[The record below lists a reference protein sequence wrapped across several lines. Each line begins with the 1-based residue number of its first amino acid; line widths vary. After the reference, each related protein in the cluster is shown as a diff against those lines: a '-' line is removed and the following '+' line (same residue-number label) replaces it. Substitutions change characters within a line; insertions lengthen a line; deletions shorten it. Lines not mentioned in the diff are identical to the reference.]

1 MQNNLLII
9 GNGFDVNLKYRTG
22 FKYFIQFCLEKF
34 DVFYD
39 NILDKTPY
47 FCSEYR
53 RPKLNSYDEF
63 KNYEE
68 DYKDYVEMAKFF
80 KSGNITYEMR
90 SNQNKSCFND
100 LKKRINDSYL
110 MKYYDLVDK
119 NINDNRWADV
129 ENNLL
134 DICRGYLGNCSIN
147 EKYYFEKYK
156 EARGY
161 NGYVSKEEF
170 AWNFKNDID
179 DFKELFSRYIRNIIQ
194 SPHMQSSQEI
204 LKKYHSD
211 LSKIKTKVLNFNY
224 TDFNRILNGIENDNI
239 YNIHGSAKN
248 SDIVLGIDPT
258 DVSLPKEFD
267 AIKKPIENVDKTIE
281 FLNDFD
287 KNNGNIVILGH
298 SLDSV
303 DRYVLNG
310 VFKDFGGKVIVA
322 YHDRGKEENDNK
334 MQKSDKET
342 KIERISHL
350 YGGNGEVVYYNIVKE
365 WDKII
370 DEIDGNVFWCSK

>member
-9 GNGFDVNLKYRTG
+9 GNGFDINLKYRTG

-47 FCSEYR
+47 FCLECR

-68 DYKDYVEMAKFF
+68 DNKDYVKMAKFF
-80 KSGNITYEMR
+80 RSGNITYEMR

-147 EKYYFEKYK
+147 
-156 EARGY
+156 
-161 NGYVSKEEF
+161 
-170 AWNFKNDID
+170 I
-179 DFKELFSRYIRNIIQ
+179 
-194 SPHMQSSQEI
+194 
-204 LKKYHSD
+204 
-211 LSKIKTKVLNFNY
+211 
-224 TDFNRILNGIENDNI
+224 
-239 YNIHGSAKN
+239 
-248 SDIVLGIDPT
+248 
-258 DVSLPKEFD
+258 
-267 AIKKPIENVDKTIE
+267 
-281 FLNDFD
+281 
-287 KNNGNIVILGH
+287 
-298 SLDSV
+298 
-303 DRYVLNG
+303 
-310 VFKDFGGKVIVA
+310 
-322 YHDRGKEENDNK
+322 
-334 MQKSDKET
+334 
-342 KIERISHL
+342 
-350 YGGNGEVVYYNIVKE
+350 
-365 WDKII
+365 
-370 DEIDGNVFWCSK
+370 